1 MYLAAQHSGHV
12 FLAVVV
18 IVLVFTTLFNMYLNV
33 LCLVSMALWRQERVI
48 AVKVY
53 YINPL

>member
-1 MYLAAQHSGHV
+1 MPVMDSMLLDLQTKLCMCNFVH
-12 FLAVVV
+12 FN
-18 IVLVFTTLFNMYLNV
+18 LFLNV